1 MADKKKP
8 IGSILL
14 KQRAVTSKQ
23 LADALEHQ
31 RRGDPPLL
39 TRLTE
44 RGVLTEHEALKAL
57 SEQSGSPG
65 IDLDQVVIRLDDLKL
80 VPRQLADRHCLLPV
94 LVKGNRMFVAMADPG
109 DERVVEELELVTGKR
124 VFPYI
129 ALKGALRRTIAEAYQ
144 RREGGRQHFIGQKCS
159 PETIRKAGVSP
170 DELRDAPPSSTGN
183 VDEAPSVMMERRMR
197 PSQASIPAYRENP
210 VVVDDRM
217 AQAGDAGSEGAF
229 DSPTLADLEAQ
240 SIASPMPSPVEA
252 APAGAETLLVVDGD
266 DGLRA
271 TVASAF
277 RERGY
282 RVLEA
287 AAGDVALQLVRE
299 HQPEVIVLDA
309 SLPKVHGFAVARELK
324 TSDRY
329 RNIRI
334 VMLSAH
340 HRGWRIA
347 EDLKANYGVDGFLEK
362 PFRIDDL
369 VHAVE
374 ATVHAAE
381 VAPAEISSQAE
392 PYLQASVRAYKAGN
406 LEEAIAQLKR
416 GVAADPLA
424 YKAHFHLGLLY
435 GKAGQLYDGIQEL
448 ERAIS
453 IRPQFFPALKN
464 LAVLYQN
471 AGFRNKAIEMWERCL
486 SVAPDEETREQIKR
500 LLVAVL

>member
-1 MADKKKP
+1 MTEKKKP

-14 KQRAVTSKQ
+14 KQRAITAKQ
-23 LADALEHQ
+23 LADALQNQ

-39 TRLTE
+39 SRLTE
-44 RGVLTEHEALKAL
+44 RGILDEQDALKAL

-65 IDLDQVVIRLDDLKL
+65 IDLEQVVIRLDDLKL

-109 DERVVEELELVTGKR
+109 DERVVEELELVTGTR

-129 ALKGALRRTIAEAYQ
+129 ALKGALRRVIAEAYQ
-144 RREGGRQHFIGQKCS
+144 RRDDGRRHFVGRKCS
-159 PETIRKAGVSP
+159 PETIQKAGVRP
-170 DELRDAPPSSTGN
+170 DDLPGAVSSTN

-217 AQAGDAGSEGAF
+217 ARAGNPAGEAAF
-229 DSPTLADLEAQ
+229 DGPTLADLEAP
-240 SIASPMPSPVEA
+240 SIASPMPSPVEPEA
-252 APAGAETLLVVDGD
+252 AAAGAETLLVVDGD
-266 DGLRA
+266 DDYRA
-271 TVASAF
+271 SIASAF

-287 AAGDVALQLVRE
+287 AAGDVALQTVRE
-299 HQPEVIVLDA
+299 HEPDVIVLDA

-334 VMLSAH
+334 VMLSAQ

-374 ATVHAAE
+374 ATAH
-381 VAPAEISSQAE
+381 VANETTSETSSQAE

-406 LEEAIAQLKR
+406 LEEAIGELKR

-435 GKAGQLYDGIQEL
+435 GKAGQLYDAIQEL

-453 IRPQFFPALKN
+453 IRPHFFPALKN

-486 SVAPDEETREQIKR
+486 SAAPDDETREQIKR
-500 LLVAVL
+500 FLVAVL